1 MNTLIIA
8 GSPREGMFSDR
19 IADISK
25 DITQGKLVHLRKT
38 RINPCHACD
47 YCKDINKGECIQ
59 KDDMQP
65 LYKDII
71 DADTIVIVSP
81 IYWWQVT
88 AQTKLFIDR
97 LYALDYSLLEG
108 KRFVV
113 VLNGGES
120 NDNDREYKILHDAF
134 YEMASY
140 LKMELKY
147 LGVGTRSEEDWT
159 NKKDKI
165 KLWLETNLN

>member
-25 DITQGKLVHLRKT
+25 DITQGKLVHLRKE

-97 LYALDYSLLEG
+97 LYALD
-108 KRFVV
+108 
-113 VLNGGES
+113 
-120 NDNDREYKILHDAF
+120 
-134 YEMASY
+134 
-140 LKMELKY
+140 
-147 LGVGTRSEEDWT
+147 
-159 NKKDKI
+159 
-165 KLWLETNLN
+165 